1 MFETGHF
8 SQLWRQVAE
17 RFGIQVEYVPGNW
30 RTGAQPAEV
39 EKRLDSD
46 KQTCVQS
53 GHGRFTTKTST
64 GVASRIAEIRASM
77 NRALHPALLIV
88 DTISSLASM
97 DYRHDEWE
105 VDVTVA
111 GSQKGLMLPPGLS
124 FNAIS
129 EKALSVS
136 ESARLPRSYWDWRD
150 MLGANKAGLF
160 SLYAPLPISFT
171 DYAKALAMLQEE
183 GLASVFRRHDRHARA
198 TRVAVQTWGLEI
210 VCQDPREYS
219 SSLTGVYLPR
229 GHYADRLRS
238 IILDNFNMSLGAGLI
253 KSRRQSISD
262 RTPRK
267 LQRSYAGRNT

>member
-46 KQTCVQS
+46 KQHAFKAVMVV
-53 GHGRFTTKTST
+53 HNETST

-150 MLGANKAGLF
+150 MLGANKAGFFPFTPATNL
-160 SLYAPLPISFT
+160 IT
-171 DYAKALAMLQEE
+171 DYAKPSPCCKRRGSQVYFVAMIVTRERRAPPYKLGGSKSYARTLAN
-183 GLASVFRRHDRHARA
+183 
-198 TRVAVQTWGLEI
+198 TRV
-210 VCQDPREYS
+210 R
-219 SSLTGVYLPR
+219 
-229 GHYADRLRS
+229 
-238 IILDNFNMSLGAGLI
+238 
-253 KSRRQSISD
+253 
-262 RTPRK
+262 
-267 LQRSYAGRNT
+267 